1 MHFQPTSALA
11 VSGIALYFCLYLVDM
26 ACNNTN
32 KMTIKGFTL
41 IEMMVVLL
49 IVAILAAMAIPTFL
63 PITAR
68 KQVNHALEIPEV
80 YKRLI
85 KSYYQMNR
93 KFPDSNETVG
103 MPESHLLISNT
114 VRSVTLENGAM
125 HIELGN
131 RVIRELDGKIV
142 SVQPLVVIGSPE
154 SPMDWACGYAA
165 APEGMEKAGENRT
178 DIDRRYAP
186 AACR

>member
-1 MHFQPTSALA
+1 
-11 VSGIALYFCLYLVDM
+11 M
-26 ACNNTN
+26 ADNNTN
-32 KMTIKGFTL
+32 TMNARGFTL

-49 IVAILAAMAIPTFL
+49 IIAILAAMAIPAYL

-68 KQVNHALEIPEV
+68 KQVNHALELPEV

-85 KSYYQMNR
+85 KIYYQTSK
-93 KFPDSNETVG
+93 KFPDANDAVG
-103 MPESHLLISNT
+103 MPEPHFLISNT

-142 SVQPLVVIGSPE
+142 TVQPLVVSGSPE
-154 SPMDWACGYAA
+154 SPMDWTCGYAA
-165 APEGMEKAGENRT
+165 APEGMEKVGENRT
-178 DIDRRYAP
+178 DIDRRFAP